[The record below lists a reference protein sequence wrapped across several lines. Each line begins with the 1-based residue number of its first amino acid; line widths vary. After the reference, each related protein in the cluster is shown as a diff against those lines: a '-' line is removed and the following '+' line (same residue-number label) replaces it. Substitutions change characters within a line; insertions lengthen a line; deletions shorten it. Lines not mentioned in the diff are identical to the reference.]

1 MTNPPPTG
9 PNDRQRRGWRQR
21 PAPRQNDRSARFAE
35 RDGEAER
42 RAKAPSMSRSRV
54 QLATTYAP
62 GVLFTWEGAKGICRS
77 VPIDRGELNPPDA
90 TRLLVFDGIKEI
102 ASSWLVRGAA
112 VRTPD
117 SVPIELVL
125 EDVFYNEHSLAV
137 DRDWRQVFQL
147 CDPGTMGYVPYPL
160 TYRCG
165 ICGHLREYESITEQ
179 ARDPLPARCGDHEGR
194 WTQVDVVYVHW
205 SGNLEPLSPFR
216 NNYDPN
222 RSRVTRLNNCSCGG
236 HEFRLRNADPS
247 FSEWSFICESCST
260 PRDLKQPDP
269 LTLEILEREQR
280 RGGRTF
286 ERIEVN
292 MLPVSYRA
300 NSAFYP
306 QKGTFIEFRDRSVVE
321 LLLPQR
327 QEELLQRLAEIHRF
341 AYASP
346 SEAAIEAALAEAGRS
361 AEWADYA
368 DHCEMAER
376 AIGRGQSD
384 RADRLQRDARAL
396 REAWF
401 SSGVIDRGRIESN
414 ALVAAVAQR
423 GDWARRYDPIRL
435 TIEHDRFCA
444 EHIHERR
451 GNHEAINVM
460 EPDRLIC
467 DAIGDPVALA
477 SYRATTGGLLQ
488 NLGLAEVVLIRGLPI
503 CEFSFGFS
511 RVSATPIYHR
521 EFNGRQVPMPVRLN
535 AFPELPNGKRPAYIT
550 QQRNEALY
558 FKLDKQRVR
567 RWLMANR
574 VSLGQDFSEK
584 QIGASYLE
592 TYVDFGVFLDE
603 FKGREGRGRAPRSLS
618 AYIYLLLHSLSHQ
631 VIHALADVSG
641 IDRDGLGEH
650 IFPADIA
657 FVVYR
662 KGMTPDLGNISAMW
676 RNHSSE
682 FLRRMLD
689 QRMLR
694 CGSGSLCD
702 TRGGACPACIMV
714 SEVTCIGGNQLLSR
728 SSLKGGPAP
737 GWESQDSDPLIGFF
751 DPLLAHD

>member
-1 MTNPPPTG
+1 MTNVPPSG
-9 PNDRQRRGWRQR
+9 PSNRPKRSWWQRTSQ
-21 PAPRQNDRSARFAE
+21 PQNIRNRSFS
-35 RDGEAER
+35 DDDVEAER
-42 RAKAPSMSRSRV
+42 RPRAPTMSRSRV

-77 VPIDRGELNPPDA
+77 VPIDRGELQPPDA

-112 VRTPD
+112 IRAPD
-117 SVPIELVL
+117 TVPIELIL
-125 EDVFYNEHSLAV
+125 EDVFYDQQTEVV

-160 TYRCG
+160 VYRCG
-165 ICGHLREYESITEQ
+165 VCGHLREYDSIADQ
-179 ARDPLPARCGDHEGR
+179 ARNHLPASCGDHEAR
-194 WTQVDVVYVHW
+194 WSQVDVVYVHW
-205 SGNLEPLSPFR
+205 SGHLEPLSPFR
-216 NNYDPN
+216 NNYDQN

-236 HEFRLRNADPS
+236 QDFTLHNNGPS
-247 FSEWSFICESCST
+247 FAEWSFVCESCRTS
-260 PRDLKQPDP
+260 RDLKQPDP
-269 LTLEILEREQR
+269 LTLDILERER
-280 RGGRTF
+280 RGGGRNF

-306 QKGTFIEFRDRSVVE
+306 QKGSFIEFRERSVVE

-327 QEELLQRLAEIHRF
+327 QGELLRRLAEIHHF
-341 AYASP
+341 SYASP
-346 SEAAIEAALAEAGRS
+346 PEAEIRSALSDAGRS
-361 AEWADYA
+361 AEWDDYM
-368 DHCEMAER
+368 DHREMADR
-376 AIGRGQSD
+376 ATSRGQTD
-384 RADRLQRDARAL
+384 RADKLQRDAAVL
-396 REAWF
+396 REGWF
-401 SSGVIDRGRIESN
+401 DSGVIDPGRVESN

-451 GNHEAINVM
+451 SQHESIDAI

-477 SYRATTGGLLQ
+477 RYKATIGGLLH
-488 NLGLAEVVLIRGLPI
+488 NLGVAQVVLIRGLPI
-503 CEFSFGFS
+503 CEFSFGFT
-511 RVSATPIYHR
+511 RVSATPVYHR
-521 EFNGRQVPMPVRLN
+521 EFNARQVPMPVRLN

-550 QQRNEALY
+550 QQKNEALY
-558 FKLDKQRVR
+558 FKLDEQRVR
-567 RWLMANR
+567 RWLLANTFS
-574 VSLGQDFSEK
+574 VGPDFSEK
-584 QIGASYLE
+584 TIGAAYLE
-592 TYVDFGVFLDE
+592 AYSDFGVFLDE
-603 FKGREGRGRAPRSLS
+603 FKGREGRGGAPRSLA
-618 AYIYLLLHSLSHQ
+618 AYLYLLLHSLSHQ

-641 IDRDGLGEH
+641 LDRDGLGEH
-650 IFPADIA
+650 IFPADLA

-682 FLRRMLD
+682 FLRRLLD

-714 SEVTCIGGNQLLSR
+714 SEVTCIGANQLLSR
-728 SSLKGGPAP
+728 SGLKGGPAP
-737 GWESQDSDPLIGFF
+737 SWEPQDSDPLTGFF
-751 DPLLAHD
+751 DPILAHD